1 MGDGTKYPGSAEPAL
16 QGVMSGECALHLV
29 ERPGLGEAL
38 HGDDVRTVCLGR
50 VLGAA
55 AHCAS
60 IDQDRTGS
68 ADAVLTADM
77 NPESLEFMTQEIA
90 EQHARLGLA
99 GSALPIQRQ
108 LERKSFPG
116 GTMQRRHCRWLLRC
130 RAISSALLTARPT
143 STFVSAVR

>member
-90 EQHARLGLA
+90 DSMR
-99 GSALPIQRQ
+99 GSAWPDRRCPFSVNSSVNRFPAARCSVVIADG
-108 LERKSFPG
+108 SFAAEPYLA
-116 GTMQRRHCRWLLRC
+116 HC
-130 RAISSALLTARPT
+130 
-143 STFVSAVR
+143 